1 MSRRLA
7 MLWMLYFVQG
17 LPFGFQATAV
27 PVLLREGGASLTVIS
42 LAGLVSAPWILKPL
56 WAPWVDASP
65 RRKTWLLP
73 MQGLLA
79 GSVALGGF
87 IGDSRT
93 APLLAAVGLMNL
105 FAATLDIAVDGL
117 AVDILDERDLGLG
130 NAAQVVGYKLGMLT
144 GGGLLL
150 WVSARIGHASSM
162 YAMALSIA
170 VTAFI
175 TWRFAE
181 PTPES
186 RARREP
192 LRYRATLRALVRT
205 LAAPRARWLG
215 LAVLTYKLGESV
227 ADAMFKPF
235 LVDAAFT
242 RAQIGLWLGTWGMLF
257 SLLGSLGGGWLASR
271 WRLWQTL
278 TVLAA
283 LRILPLVGEWWLVG
297 WAAPS
302 SRAVIAVTSA
312 EHFFGGAL
320 TTAMFAMMM
329 SRVDRNI
336 GATHFT
342 ALAALEVVG
351 KAVPSLAAGA
361 LTDALGY
368 RFAFGLAVALST
380 AFLFVLPPLRGGPSR
395 RAAER

>member
-7 MLWMLYFVQG
+7 ILWLLYFVQG

-27 PVLLREGGASLTVIS
+27 PVLLREGGASLTLIS

-79 GSVALGGF
+79 VSVVAGGA
-87 IGDSRT
+87 IGDTRIG
-93 APLLAAVGLMNL
+93 PLLVAVGLMNL

-117 AVDILDERDLGLG
+117 AVDILEEQDLGVG
-130 NAAQVVGYKLGMLT
+130 NAAQVVGYKLGMLA

-150 WVSARIGHASSM
+150 WLSARIGHAESM
-162 YAMALSIA
+162 YAMALVIGVTTIA
-170 VTAFI
+170 TFS
-175 TWRFAE
+175 FDE
-181 PTPES
+181 PP
-186 RARREP
+186 RRSGDAVAAP
-192 LRYRATLRALVRT
+192 RYRATMRALIQT
-205 LAAPRARWLG
+205 LATPEARWLA
-215 LAVLTYKLGESV
+215 LAVLTYKMGESV

-242 RAQIGLWLGTWGMLF
+242 RDQIGLWLGTWGMLF
-257 SLLGSLGGGWLASR
+257 SLVGSLAGGWLASR
-271 WRLWQTL
+271 WRIWDALML
-278 TVLAA
+278 LAV
-283 LRILPLVGEWWLVG
+283 LRILPVAGEWWLVTSG
-297 WAAPS
+297 AP
-302 SRAVIAVTSA
+302 RPTAVIAVTCA
-312 EHFFGGAL
+312 EHLFGGGL

-329 SRVDRNI
+329 SRVDRRI

-342 ALAALEVVG
+342 AMAALEVMG
-351 KAVPSLAAGA
+351 KALPSLAAGA

-368 RFAFGLAVALST
+368 GVSFGLAVALST
-380 AFLFVLPPLRGGPSR
+380 AFLFVLPPLRDGVHKPYHL
-395 RAAER
+395 